1 MRKSKTMK
9 IIKRRGYKHA
19 FIYQIRKK
27 HKKIMNKIRVT
38 HWYKSLKMFYFL
50 KKRNYGLRFYLF
62 LRKYNILI
70 ENISSVDF
78 IIKEFNNIKAWLESK
93 EFKETIV
100 LCPPPNIILLCL
112 IPKR

>member
-9 IIKRRGYKHA
+9 IIKRRGYKYA

-93 EFKETIV
+93 EFKETYCIM
-100 LCPPPNIILLCL
+100 PPPHYILRCL
-112 IPKR
+112 TLKR